1 MSDPMKVCHHRTLA
15 RNSVAHIQRCE
26 ECGCVTIHMGPVSV
40 RLDEGSAEGLWVVL
54 SEALSSMHALPA
66 TPGATSF
73 PAVRGK
79 A

>member
-1 MSDPMKVCHHRTLA
+1 MSNPVKHCHHQTLA
-15 RNSVAHIQRCE
+15 RNSVAHVQRCD

-40 RLDEGSAEGLWVVL
+40 RLDDGSAEGLWVVL

-66 TPGATSF
+66 TPATAAF
-73 PAVRGK
+73 PTVRGK